1 MYNDE
6 RDREGELCEEKKEEE
21 EEEEEE
27 VGPRSL
33 LRSNMLSPHE
43 VLSLPLGFA
52 HPPDPTKPFSRSTRY
67 VPPLHRRA
75 PT

>member
-1 MYNDE
+1 M
-6 RDREGELCEEKKEEE
+6 EKENCVQE

-43 VLSLPLGFA
+43 VLPLSLPGSLTLRT
-52 HPPDPTKPFSRSTRY
+52 PRNPFHVRSGTSLRY
-67 VPPLHRRA
+67 IVGLPLDQCFNCR
-75 PT
+75 